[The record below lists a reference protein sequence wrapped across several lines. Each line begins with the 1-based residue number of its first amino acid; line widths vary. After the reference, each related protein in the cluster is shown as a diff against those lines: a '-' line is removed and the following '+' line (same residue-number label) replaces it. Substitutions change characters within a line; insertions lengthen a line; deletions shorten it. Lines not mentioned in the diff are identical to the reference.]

1 MTTVLVVDDE
11 FDILEALRDILELEG
26 YRALGFPN
34 GALALRAMQ
43 ESPPDLVIADLMMPV
58 MDGLE
63 LLKAARSDPRLTS
76 VPVVLMSALKPKV
89 KQDEYGWRAFLQ
101 KPFNLDALLALVREQ
116 VGPPQARGP

>member
-43 ESPPDLVIADLMMPV
+43 ERPPDLVIADLMMPV

-63 LLKAARSDPRLTS
+63 LLKASRADPRLAS
-76 VPVVLMSALKPKV
+76 VPVVLMSALKPRV
-89 KQDEYGWRAFLQ
+89 SQTEYGWRAFLQ
-101 KPFNLDALLALVREQ
+101 KPFNLEALLALVREQ
-116 VGPPQARGP
+116 VGPP